1 MAVNNAMD
9 IRYGLRLE
17 ATTIVWM
24 VVEAVA
30 SIVAGVVAGS
40 LLLVTFGADS
50 IIELMSA
57 VVLFHRLWQQYRAR
71 HADEA
76 VLEALERRTGRISGY
91 LLYVL
96 CVYVVLQAVLGL
108 THRHQAETSFLGM
121 AVAIAA
127 AVGMPILARAKRRV
141 ADRINS
147 PALHADAMETFTCGY
162 LSWVLLA
169 GLAANALLHWWWL
182 DAAASLVIV
191 PLLLREAKEAISGEC
206 GCHDES
212 KVGVAE
218 KSSTD
223 CDAPD
228 KN

>member
-1 MAVNNAMD
+1 MNNAME

-17 ATTIVWM
+17 ATSIVWM
-24 VVEAVA
+24 AVEAVV

-76 VLEALERRTGRISGY
+76 VLEALERRAGRISGY
-91 LLYVL
+91 LLYAL
-96 CVYVVLQAVLGL
+96 CIYVVLQAVWGL
-108 THRHQAETSFLGM
+108 THQHRAETSFLGM

-127 AVGMPILARAKRRV
+127 AVGMPILAKAKRRV

-147 PALHADAMETFTCGY
+147 PALRADAMETFTCGY

-191 PLLLREAKEAISGEC
+191 PLLLREAKEAINGEC
-206 GCHDES
+206 SCRDEDRCDT
-212 KVGVAE
+212 AE
-218 KSSTD
+218 KAGADSI
-223 CDAPD
+223 ARG

>member
-1 MAVNNAMD
+1 MNNAME

-50 IIELMSA
+50 IIELISA
-57 VVLFHRLWQQYRAR
+57 AVLFHRLWQQYRAR

-76 VLEALERRTGRISGY
+76 VLEALERRAGRISGY
-91 LLYVL
+91 LLYAL
-96 CVYVVLQAVLGL
+96 CVYVVLQAIWGL

-127 AVGMPILARAKRRV
+127 AVAMPILAKAKRRV

-147 PALHADAMETFTCGY
+147 PALRADAMETFTCGY

-169 GLAANALLHWWWL
+169 GLAANAMLHWWWL

-191 PLLLREAKEAISGEC
+191 PLLLREAKEAINGEC
-206 GCHDES
+206 SCRDEDRCDA
-212 KVGVAE
+212 AE
-218 KSSTD
+218 KASADSI
-223 CDAPD
+223 ARG